1 MSITPP
7 QEQVIMIDLDVLL
20 DTRFGTLAH
29 LYPDKMAGLLQNGY
43 RERYHDDFTLLDPTI
58 DMAKYQ
64 AIYNN
69 RDKSVLAISRL
80 SSFMM
85 PLLEIIKE
93 YEWEMTYEL
102 DACRNVQLIVNL
114 FPYQLS
120 DDEVHQFLD
129 GLRLRLGLM
138 IDIKFIRKDPKTL
151 NIVTLKYEGF
161 TQYIMYHF
169 NEWIGYHYQSEEKI
183 RASQGRPDFVIVA
196 PKLYSDYR
204 KLQSDEE
211 ARSVIQTLAQ
221 GNGEEAGFELTTI
234 AMAPHFNLVYMDTT
248 VFSLIDLANPVK
260 VTPAETPNHHTGDY
274 SI

>member
-1 MSITPP
+1 MNNGPP
-7 QEQVIMIDLDVLL
+7 QEQIIMIDLDVLL

-29 LYPDKMAGLLQNGY
+29 LYPDKMATLLEKGY
-43 RERYHDDFTLLDPTI
+43 RERYHDEFNLIDPSI
-58 DMAKYQ
+58 DMDKFRG
-64 AIYNN
+64 IYDN

-80 SSFMM
+80 SSFMI
-85 PLLEIIKE
+85 PLIEIIKE

-102 DACRNVQLIVNL
+102 DATRNVQLIVNL
-114 FPYQLS
+114 FPYELT

-129 GLRLRLGLM
+129 GLRTRLGLM
-138 IDIKFIRKDPKTL
+138 IDIKFTRKDPKQL
-151 NIVTLKYEGF
+151 NIVTLKYEGY

-169 NEWIGYHYQSEEKI
+169 NEWVRYHYQSEEKI
-183 RASQGRPDFVIVA
+183 RASQGRPDFIVVA
-196 PKLYSDYR
+196 PKLYSDYAT
-204 KLQSDEE
+204 LQSDEE

-234 AMAPHFNLVYMDTT
+234 AMAPHFNLVYMDTV

-260 VTPAETPNHHTGDY
+260 PVPEEPSHHTGDY